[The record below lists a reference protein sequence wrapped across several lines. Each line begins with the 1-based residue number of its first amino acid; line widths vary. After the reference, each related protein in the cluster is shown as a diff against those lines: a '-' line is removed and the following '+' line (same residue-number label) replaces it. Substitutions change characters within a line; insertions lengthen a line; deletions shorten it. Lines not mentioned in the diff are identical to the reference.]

1 MHKMSEITVEFMG
14 YYKDTRRLANKS
26 EMPLKEA
33 ERFIRSRVQPTL
45 DTIKWTMQVKGDDK
59 KSVENIGAALMYV
72 AERTV
77 K

>member
-1 MHKMSEITVEFMG
+1 MSEITVEFMG

-26 EMPLKEA
+26 EMTLKEA
-33 ERFIRSRVQPTL
+33 ARFIRNRVQPTL